1 MRAFAELL
9 DRLVLTP
16 QRNAKIKLMADYF
29 RNAPDP
35 DRGYALAAI
44 AGTLTLKTVKPH
56 VLRQLV
62 LERLDEVLF
71 RYSYDYIG
79 DLAETISL
87 VWERQAGGETA
98 QQDLSLGAVMHQL
111 EMAGRANV
119 HGLVRNL
126 LDQLEGSSRFAFLKL
141 ITGGLRIGVS
151 ARLVKQ
157 ALADMGNVD
166 ITEIETLWHGLSPPY
181 TALFRWLDGKS
192 DKPELD
198 MPAVFHA
205 VMLAT
210 PVADSDLATLD
221 PKAFAAEWKWDGIR
235 VQLANL
241 AGTRRLYSRSGDDIS
256 GAFPDILEA
265 ADFEGI
271 IDGELLVGG
280 TMRTNRATRT
290 FSDLQ
295 QRLNRKTVTRKML
308 EEYPAFIRGY
318 DLLFSGRRDIRQES
332 FLTRR
337 AELSALIDK
346 AAPSHFDLSPLVP
359 FSSWEELDRL
369 RADPP
374 DPVVEGIMLKRLDS
388 PYTAGRSKGPWFK
401 WKREPYNVDAVL
413 MYAQRGHGKRSS
425 YYSDFTF
432 GVWTQSDGRDG
443 LVPVGKAYFGF
454 TDAELE
460 VLDRYVRNN
469 TVERFGPVRAIR
481 AEPDHGFVVEVAFE
495 GINFSTRHK
504 SGVAMRFPRISRL
517 RTDKLPRDADR
528 LETLLAMIG
537 QQGADMEEI
546 GNQFNR

>member
-16 QRNAKIKLMADYF
+16 QRNTKIKLMADYF
-29 RNAPDP
+29 RDAPDP

-44 AGTLTLKTVKPH
+44 AGTLTLKTVKPN

-62 LERLDEVLF
+62 LERMDEVLF

-87 VWERQAGGETA
+87 VWERQPGGETA
-98 QQDLSLGAVMHQL
+98 AQDLSLGAVMHQL

-126 LDQLEGSSRFAFLKL
+126 LDQLGGSSRFAFLKL

-192 DKPELD
+192 GKPQLD

-210 PVADSDLATLD
+210 PVADNDLATLD

-295 QRLNRKTVTRKML
+295 QRLNRKTVPRKML

-374 DPVVEGIMLKRLDS
+374 DPVIEGIMLKRLDS

-432 GVWTQSDGRDG
+432 GVWTQSDGKDV

-537 QQGADMEEI
+537 QPGADMEEI
-546 GNQFNR
+546 WEPI

>member
-29 RNAPDP
+29 RSAPDP

-44 AGTLTLKTVKPH
+44 AGTLTFKTVKPN

-62 LERLDEVLF
+62 LERMDEVLF
-71 RYSYDYIG
+71 RYSYDYVG

-87 VWERQAGGETA
+87 VWEPPADSQTAAG
-98 QQDLSLGAVMHQL
+98 DLSLGTVMHQL
-111 EMAGRANV
+111 ETAGRANV
-119 HGLVRNL
+119 HGLVRDL

-157 ALADMGNVD
+157 ALADMGTVD
-166 ITEIETLWHGLSPPY
+166 VTEIETLWHGLTPPY
-181 TALFRWLDGKS
+181 VSLFEWLDGKS
-192 DKPELD
+192 PKPELD

-210 PVADSDLATLD
+210 PVGENDLTALD
-221 PKAFAAEWKWDGIR
+221 PKDFAAEWKWDGIR

-308 EEYPAFIRGY
+308 DDYPAFIRGY
-318 DLLFSGRRDIRQES
+318 DLLFSGDRDMRPEN

-337 AELSALIDK
+337 AALSALIEN
-346 AAPSHFDLSPLVP
+346 AAPSHFDLSPLVA
-359 FSSWEELDRL
+359 FSTWEELDRL
-369 RADPP
+369 RKDPP
-374 DPVVEGIMLKRLDS
+374 DPVIEGIMLKRLDS
-388 PYTAGRSKGPWFK
+388 AYTSGRSKGPWFK

-432 GVWTQSDGRDG
+432 GVWTESDGKDV

-469 TVERFGPVRAIR
+469 TVERFGPVRSIR
-481 AEPDHGFVVEVAFE
+481 AEADHGFVVEVAFE
-495 GINFSTRHK
+495 GINFSSRHK

-537 QQGADMEEI
+537 TPESNLSEPAEPI
-546 GNQFNR
+546 